1 MTRASPSPP
10 PASFGTDTGGAA
22 YRRGRTG
29 PAGWRRLA
37 LRLGFALIAVLAVG
51 GALNLILYLL
61 VPPAPAPAPTAAP
74 FGMTQRETAPPGN
87 ALMNTV
93 LALQG
98 LFYQRIQAGVRALPE
113 GGGAFW
119 ALMGVGFAYG
129 VFHAAGPGH
138 GKAVIS
144 AYLVAEERALRRGI
158 GLCFAA
164 AFLQAV
170 IAIAMVGAA
179 IAVFSLTAVGM
190 DRLTGRV
197 EFTSFLVVALLG
209 LWLTWRKAG
218 HFTDL
223 ILHRR
228 GARLDNP
235 AGCDHVHLPPPE
247 EFMRL
252 RRWREYAGVVFAAG
266 LRPCAGALVLLVFA
280 ASQDL
285 IGAGIAATF
294 AMAVGTAITTSVIAL
309 TAVFMKDFAL
319 RIAGGRNDRGVVVG
333 SGFELAA
340 AAFVLV
346 IGLALLAGQPGSGA
360 L

>member
-1 MTRASPSPP
+1 MPATLTTTESTRA
-10 PASFGTDTGGAA
+10 PAAGLPARAA
-22 YRRGRTG
+22 
-29 PAGWRRLA
+29 ASGWRRVG
-37 LRLGFALIAVLAVG
+37 LRLGLALIAVLAVG
-51 GALNLILYLL
+51 GTLNLILYLAI
-61 VPPAPAPAPTAAP
+61 PPAPEPAGAP
-74 FGMTQRETAPPGN
+74 FGMTARETAPRGN
-87 ALMNTV
+87 ALMDTL

-98 LFYQRIQAGVRALPE
+98 LFYQRIQAAVRALPE

-119 ALMGVGFAYG
+119 TLMGVGFAYG
-129 VFHAAGPGH
+129 IFHAAGPGH

-170 IAIAMVGAA
+170 VAITMVGAA
-179 IAVFSLTAVGM
+179 IAVFSLTATGM

-197 EFTSFLVVALLG
+197 EFASFLAVALLG

-218 HFTDL
+218 RFADL
-223 ILHRR
+223 LLHRR
-228 GARLDNP
+228 GTPLADT
-235 AGCDHVHLPPPE
+235 AGCDHVHLPPPD

-252 RRWREYAGVVFAAG
+252 KRWREYAGVVFAAG

-280 ASQDL
+280 ASQNL

-294 AMAVGTAITTSVIAL
+294 AMAAGTAITTSIIAL
-309 TAVFMKDFAL
+309 TAVFMKDLAL
-319 RIAGGRNDRGVVVG
+319 RVAGGRNDRGAVFG

-346 IGLALLAGQPGSGA
+346 IGVALLAGQPGSGA